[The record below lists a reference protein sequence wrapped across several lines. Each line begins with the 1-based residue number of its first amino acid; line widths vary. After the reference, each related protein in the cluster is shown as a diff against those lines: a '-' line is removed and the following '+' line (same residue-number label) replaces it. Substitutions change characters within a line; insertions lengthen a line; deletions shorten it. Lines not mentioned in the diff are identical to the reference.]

1 MAIQLGSRSDDAMA
15 DINVTPFV
23 DVVLVLLII
32 FMLTAHVMEYGV
44 QVDVPRT
51 RQVSDTTEEMAVVNI
66 SNQGE
71 LFLND
76 KPVNINELAQRLEPL
91 LGQKRSAY
99 LRCDR
104 NVTWEVPVQVMAEL
118 ARAKVIVNVVA
129 QPLERSP
136 RGK

>member
-1 MAIQLGSRSDDAMA
+1 MAMQLGNRSDEAMA
-15 DINVTPFV
+15 DINITPFV

-32 FMLTAHVMEYGV
+32 FMITAHVMEYGV

-51 RQVSDTTEEMAVVNI
+51 RQVSESTEEMAVVNI

-76 KPVNINELAQRLEPL
+76 KPVNVNELAQRLEPL
-91 LGQKRSAY
+91 MGRKRAAY

-118 ARAKVIVNVVA
+118 AKAKVQVNVVS
-129 QPLERSP
+129 QPLERTP

>member
-1 MAIQLGSRSDDAMA
+1 MAMQLGNRSDDAMA

>member
-1 MAIQLGSRSDDAMA
+1 MQLGNRSDDAMA
-15 DINVTPFV
+15 DINITPFV

-51 RQVSDTTEEMAVVNI
+51 RQVSETTEEMAVVNI
-66 SNQGE
+66 SSQGE

-76 KPVNINELAQRLEPL
+76 KPVNVNELARRLEPL
-91 LGQKRSAY
+91 LGKKRSAY

-118 ARAKVIVNVVA
+118 ARAKVQVNVVA

>member
-1 MAIQLGSRSDDAMA
+1 MAMQLGNRSDDAMA

-76 KPVNINELAQRLEPL
+76 RPVNVNELAQRLEPL
-91 LGQKRSAY
+91 LGKKRSAY

-118 ARAKVIVNVVA
+118 ARAKVQVNVVA

-136 RGK
+136 RGR

>member
-1 MAIQLGSRSDDAMA
+1 MQLGNRSDDAMA
-15 DINVTPFV
+15 DINITPFV

-51 RQVSDTTEEMAVVNI
+51 RQVSETTEEMAVVNI
-66 SNQGE
+66 SSQGE

-76 KPVNINELAQRLEPL
+76 KPVNVNELAQRLEPL
-91 LGQKRSAY
+91 LGKKRSAY

-118 ARAKVIVNVVA
+118 ARAKVQVNVVA

>member
-1 MAIQLGSRSDDAMA
+1 MAMQLGNGSDDAMA
-15 DINVTPFV
+15 DINITPFV

-51 RQVSDTTEEMAVVNI
+51 RQVSETTEEMAVVNI

-76 KPVNINELAQRLEPL
+76 KPVNVNELAQRLEPL

-99 LRCDR
+99 L
-104 NVTWEVPVQVMAEL
+104 
-118 ARAKVIVNVVA
+118 
-129 QPLERSP
+129 
-136 RGK
+136 

>member
-1 MAIQLGSRSDDAMA
+1 MAMQLGNRSEDAMA

-76 KPVNINELAQRLEPL
+76 RPVNVNELAQRLEPL
-91 LGQKRSAY
+91 LGKKRSAY

-118 ARAKVIVNVVA
+118 ARAKVQVNVVA

-136 RGK
+136 RGR

>member
-1 MAIQLGSRSDDAMA
+1 MAMQLGNRSDEAMA
-15 DINVTPFV
+15 DINITPFV

-32 FMLTAHVMEYGV
+32 FMITAHVMEYGV

-51 RQVSDTTEEMAVVNI
+51 RQVSETTEEMAVVNI

-76 KPVNINELAQRLEPL
+76 KPVNINDLAQRLEPMM
-91 LGQKRSAY
+91 GRKRAAY

-118 ARAKVIVNVVA
+118 AKAKVMVNVVS
-129 QPLERSP
+129 QPLERSQ

>member
-1 MAIQLGSRSDDAMA
+1 MAIQLGNRSDEAMA

-76 KPVNINELAQRLEPL
+76 KPVNVNELAQRLEPL
-91 LGQKRSAY
+91 LGKKRSAY

-118 ARAKVIVNVVA
+118 ARAKVQVNVVA

>member
-1 MAIQLGSRSDDAMA
+1 MAIQLGNRSDEAMA
-15 DINVTPFV
+15 DINITPFV

-32 FMLTAHVMEYGV
+32 FMITAHVMEYGV

-51 RQVSDTTEEMAVVNI
+51 RQVSESTEEMAVVNI

-76 KPVNINELAQRLEPL
+76 KPVNINDLAQRLEPMM
-91 LGQKRSAY
+91 GRKRAAY

-118 ARAKVIVNVVA
+118 AKAKVQVNVVS

>member
-1 MAIQLGSRSDDAMA
+1 MARGGGSGSDDAMA
-15 DINVTPFV
+15 DINITRFV

-32 FMLTAHVMEYGV
+32 VMLTAHVMEYGV

-51 RQVSDTTEEMAVVNI
+51 RDVSETTEEMAVVNI

-76 KPVNINELAQRLEPL
+76 KPVNVNDLAQRLEPL
-91 LGQKRSAY
+91 MGRKRAAY

-104 NVTWEVPVQVMAEL
+104 NVTWEVPVQALAEL
-118 ARAKVIVNVVA
+118 AK
-129 QPLERSP
+129 
-136 RGK
+136 

>member
-1 MAIQLGSRSDDAMA
+1 MAMQLGNRSDEAMA

-51 RQVSDTTEEMAVVNI
+51 RQVSETTEEMAVVNI

-118 ARAKVIVNVVA
+118 ARAKVQVNVVA

>member
-1 MAIQLGSRSDDAMA
+1 MAMQLGNHSDDAMA
-15 DINVTPFV
+15 DINITPFV

-51 RQVSDTTEEMAVVNI
+51 RQVSETTEEMAVVNI
-66 SNQGE
+66 SSQGE

-76 KPVNINELAQRLEPL
+76 KPVNVNELARRLEPL
-91 LGQKRSAY
+91 LGKKRSAY

-118 ARAKVIVNVVA
+118 ARAKVQVNVVA

>member
-1 MAIQLGSRSDDAMA
+1 MAIQLGNRSDEAMA
-15 DINVTPFV
+15 DNNITPFV

-32 FMLTAHVMEYGV
+32 FMITAHVMEYGV

-51 RQVSDTTEEMAVVNI
+51 RQVSESTEEMAVVNI

-76 KPVNINELAQRLEPL
+76 KPVNINDLAQRLEPMM
-91 LGQKRSAY
+91 GRKRAAY

-118 ARAKVIVNVVA
+118 AKAKVQVNVVS

>member
-1 MAIQLGSRSDDAMA
+1 MAMQLGNRSDDAMA
-15 DINVTPFV
+15 DINITPFV

-51 RQVSDTTEEMAVVNI
+51 RQVSETTEEMAVVNI
-66 SNQGE
+66 SSQGE

-76 KPVNINELAQRLEPL
+76 KPVNVNELARRLEPL
-91 LGQKRSAY
+91 LGKKRSAY

-118 ARAKVIVNVVA
+118 ARAKVQVNVVA